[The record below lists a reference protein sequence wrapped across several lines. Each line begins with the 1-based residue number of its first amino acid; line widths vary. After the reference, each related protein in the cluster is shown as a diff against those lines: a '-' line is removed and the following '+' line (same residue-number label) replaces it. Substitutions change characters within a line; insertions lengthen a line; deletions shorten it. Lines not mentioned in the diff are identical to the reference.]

1 MAGACVAGNAHA
13 DIVSARLALRR
24 LPRVYRIYV
33 IELADSA
40 GRRRRRDRP
49 CLYVGQ
55 TVVTAEERFAQHR
68 SGHKASRIV
77 RRHGRRLRPDLY
89 HGLPL
94 LASREAALVLEARV
108 AAELRSRGYRVFG
121 GH

>member
-1 MAGACVAGNAHA
+1 MAGAAGSAHA
-13 DIVSARLALRR
+13 AIVSAPVAARPT
-24 LPRVYRIYV
+24 PRVYRIYV
-33 IELADSA
+33 VELADAA

-55 TVVTAEERFAQHR
+55 TVVTPEERFAQHR
-68 SGHKASRIV
+68 RGHKASRVV

-89 HGLPL
+89 DGLPL